1 MIQSIPW
8 RYRCHRVC
16 HLQMSLG
23 SGIGQRAG
31 AEPRR
36 SAALDRR
43 PMHRAR
49 NRTCCL
55 SSRVSRS
62 ARRQAQPLWKDGR
75 PIDARRRRYPDVRV
89 LSSLSGRSGLE
100 LRLVHTAGFARYAQG
115 AGFRLCPRA
124 RVEAKKIIQTRW
136 HRARG
141 EVELRLDESDRSA
154 CVLAQDRPRK
164 EGSGFVERPRH
175 PPKAKGHLGLPT
187 KCPSVQNSRD
197 SRDGQTFIAW
207 RGAMLSWHTA

>member
-124 RVEAKKIIQTRW
+124 RVEAKKNNSNALAS
-136 HRARG
+136 RAR
-141 EVELRLDESDRSA
+141 RSRVA
-154 CVLAQDRPRK
+154 AGR
-164 EGSGFVERPRH
+164 ERPHCVRFGAG
-175 PPKAKGHLGLPT
+175 PPAQGRLWFRRASPT
-187 KCPSVQNSRD
+187 PP
-197 SRDGQTFIAW
+197 
-207 RGAMLSWHTA
+207 